1 MYNTKYSCRYH
12 RNDVFLETDNVTDD
26 EKEFIRNI
34 LYREDLLNIFSI
46 AENDDSD
53 IFDEVISQLCK
64 QINNCIELSECMRLA
79 AAKLI
84 SENEE
89 MGLCILYSYD
99 YMYLTHKCVTSYL
112 ENGVIAVTDFQL
124 LKNQLQQS

>member
-46 AENDDSD
+46 DANDDSD
-53 IFDEVISQLCK
+53 VFNDVISELYKKVNKCDQLK
-64 QINNCIELSECMRLA
+64 ECMRLSA
-79 AAKLI
+79 SKLI
-84 SENEE
+84 SEDEE
-89 MGLCILYSYD
+89 TGLCILYSYD
-99 YMYLTHKCVTSYL
+99 YMHLTHECVSFYL
-112 ENGVIAVTDFQL
+112 EKGEIPDKNIRL
-124 LKNQLQQS
+124 LKESL